1 MERKMTYMAPAVF
14 DLRLEAEGSVLYL
27 SVTLVED
34 SNFESV
40 DTMGQQVH
48 DEESLTFNHVW
59 K

>member
-1 MERKMTYMAPAVF
+1 MTYMAPAVF
-14 DLRLEAEGSVLYL
+14 DLRLEAEGSILYL
-27 SVTLVED
+27 SVTSVDD